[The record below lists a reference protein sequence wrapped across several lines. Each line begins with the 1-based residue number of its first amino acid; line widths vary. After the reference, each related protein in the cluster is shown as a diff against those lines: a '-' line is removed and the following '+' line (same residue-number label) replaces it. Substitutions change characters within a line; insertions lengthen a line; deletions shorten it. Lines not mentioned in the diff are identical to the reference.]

1 MPIPLPSR
9 PARCRPDS
17 GTKADRRTLLR
28 RRVRGGLGLDFR
40 RPHPTSLFT
49 RLIGHLSQGDHPTTP
64 RAVRQEQPWTCIGI
78 PWMYTVLGPV
88 SRAKRGCSSV
98 VERHVANVNVV
109 SSNLITRSSDPTQK
123 RVGSCHSQTH
133 QTQLVILRSGFRP
146 SLWCDTPRGYGS
158 SRLQSSMTPRGFSG
172 MRRGC
177 ARDAHPTRPKCP
189 RDIENGVENGFDLG
203 GSRLRGM
210 RGGCASFN
218 SCLSM

>member
-98 VERHVANVNVV
+98 VERHVANPREQPPSCSIPLRND
-109 SSNLITRSSDPTQK
+109 RSRMHLHPA
-123 RVGSCHSQTH
+123 RWMCA
-133 QTQLVILRSGFRP
+133 
-146 SLWCDTPRGYGS
+146 S
-158 SRLQSSMTPRGFSG
+158 SRHPSKRPEIHFSIASNIRSKLTASIGLDGHSVNNSMLLPNSG
-172 MRRGC
+172 
-177 ARDAHPTRPKCP
+177 
-189 RDIENGVENGFDLG
+189 
-203 GSRLRGM
+203 
-210 RGGCASFN
+210 
-218 SCLSM
+218 